1 MKKMTGKR
9 IIPLIAALLALS
21 MLITVFARP
30 DPLNVDRWPDPSN
43 YGEAG
48 YVPGWNEI
56 YYITTDTWKREDY
69 TEVYFSD
76 NPLKPGEHAD
86 DEGYCYFAPKKTGIV
101 YKVPVPSSAQHTEG
115 GENGYIASLSFPTY
129 AKDTKPTRN
138 NSIGHHRGDVT
149 GVDLYYP
156 VDISYSFEYDGI
168 KRSVPLYIIGC
179 REDYTASK
187 TDLAKYLSIAPN
199 LAALLQDLDDTM
211 LKIEAQNT
219 GQIQPGDYHPI
230 YDYMIYGIRY
240 FMAANFTVGEPEDG
254 KWTKTFTEKAMSGA
268 IQNGNVHYEPDQ
280 LRALIVMARKYLTL
294 AEENRIAEPQMNSFS
309 LGEYP
314 GYIDQKAGTVTV
326 YLPEGNSVD
335 LTSVQ
340 PEITT
345 NAETRWKLKSGSLA
359 ENNAVYNVAAYDR
372 TSTITYDGKKDEYY
386 EFWGNVQKDYTVYIV
401 TGSPET
407 KVTRI
412 DGGTGRKYL

>member
-1 MKKMTGKR
+1 M
-9 IIPLIAALLALS
+9 
-21 MLITVFARP
+21 
-30 DPLNVDRWPDPSN
+30 DRWPDPSN
-43 YGEAG
+43 NGEAAIL
-48 YVPGWNEI
+48 PGLYEN

-69 TEVYFSD
+69 TSTYFSD
-76 NPLKPGEHAD
+76 NPLKPGEREDA
-86 DEGYCYFAPKKTGIV
+86 EGYCYFSPRQSGIV
-101 YKVPVPSSAQHTEG
+101 YSMPVPSGAKHTES
-115 GENGYIASLSFPTY
+115 GENGYVADLSFPVY
-129 AKDTKPTRN
+129 EKNADPTRQ
-138 NSIGHHRGDVT
+138 NSIGEHRPAVS

-156 VDISYSFEYDGI
+156 VEVSYAFTYGGVDREAPFY
-168 KRSVPLYIIGC
+168 LIGY
-179 REDYTASK
+179 REDYKAKAS
-187 TDLAKYLSIAPN
+187 DLANYLP
-199 LAALLQDLDDTM
+199 LASSLASVLQELDDTM
-211 LKIEAQNT
+211 LKIEDQQT
-219 GQIQPGDYHPI
+219 GRIQIGDYHPI
-230 YDYMIYGIRY
+230 YDYMLFGVRV
-240 FMAANFTVGEPEDG
+240 FLSANFTGDEPEDG
-254 KWTKTFTEKAMSGA
+254 KWTTAFTEKSLSAA
-268 IQNGNVHYEPDQ
+268 IKKGQVKYEPDQ

-326 YLPEGNSVD
+326 YLPEGNLVD

-386 EFWGNVQKDYTVYIV
+386 EFWGNVQKDYTVNIV

-407 KVTRI
+407 KVTGLTVAL
-412 DGGTGRKYL
+412 DGNTYEATVDQANKKISLDAAGAIKDG

>member
-1 MKKMTGKR
+1 
-9 IIPLIAALLALS
+9 
-21 MLITVFARP
+21 
-30 DPLNVDRWPDPSN
+30 
-43 YGEAG
+43 
-48 YVPGWNEI
+48 
-56 YYITTDTWKREDY
+56 
-69 TEVYFSD
+69 
-76 NPLKPGEHAD
+76 
-86 DEGYCYFAPKKTGIV
+86 
-101 YKVPVPSSAQHTEG
+101 
-115 GENGYIASLSFPTY
+115 
-129 AKDTKPTRN
+129 
-138 NSIGHHRGDVT
+138 
-149 GVDLYYP
+149 
-156 VDISYSFEYDGI
+156 
-168 KRSVPLYIIGC
+168 
-179 REDYTASK
+179 
-187 TDLAKYLSIAPN
+187 
-199 LAALLQDLDDTM
+199 
-211 LKIEAQNT
+211 
-219 GQIQPGDYHPI
+219 
-230 YDYMIYGIRY
+230 
-240 FMAANFTVGEPEDG
+240 
-254 KWTKTFTEKAMSGA
+254 MSGA